1 LDGTWGTEI
10 TPGGR
15 EGAGFFILAR
25 AFPFVLFSVDFR
37 FFLDMFT
44 ACGASEFLRK
54 NAEDTRLC
62 LPRSIVLF
70 FF

>member
-1 LDGTWGTEI
+1 
-10 TPGGR
+10 
-15 EGAGFFILAR
+15 
-25 AFPFVLFSVDFR
+25 LFSVDFR

-70 FF
+70 FFRIFKTTMSILKQIYGW